1 MMLFIQTYRLS
12 LLREGYMS
20 LKDIF
25 LSGKDVLY
33 KMNGGL
39 VVVGKY
45 GERILAAK
53 DITEIPPELLPFP
66 PTELED
72 TFLLD
77 LYTWT
82 GSQVVADQAW
92 FNYFSLPGITKS
104 PGGTAGLTIVGGN
117 LKFPVR
123 TRNTQVMF
131 SVRMSGT
138 IGGGAGTA
146 REWRTQTRRTN
157 GTTVVGSDASV
168 KVQGTDVSNRDNV
181 LATYTLG
188 STDPFMVDGIQLGM
202 FNISGQTITLTA
214 VSVRVM
220 QTVNSI

>member
-1 MMLFIQTYRLS
+1 
-12 LLREGYMS
+12 MS

-25 LSGKDVLY
+25 LQGKDVLF
-33 KMNGGL
+33 KMQGGL
-39 VVVGKY
+39 AIVGKY
-45 GERILAAK
+45 GEKILASN
-53 DITEIPPELLPFP
+53 DISEIPPDLLPYQ

-82 GSQVVADQAW
+82 GSQVVADQGW
-92 FNYFSLPGITKS
+92 LNYFALPGITKIQ
-104 PGGTAGLTIVGGN
+104 GGTAALSIVSGN

-131 SVRMSGT
+131 SVRISGT

-157 GTTVVGSDASV
+157 GTTIVGSDAST
-168 KVQGTDVSNRDNV
+168 KVQGVDIANRDNI

-188 STDPFMVDGIQLGM
+188 SADPFMVDGIQLGM

>member
-1 MMLFIQTYRLS
+1 
-12 LLREGYMS
+12 MS

-25 LSGKDVLY
+25 LNGKDVLY
-33 KMNGGL
+33 KMSGGL
-39 VVVGKY
+39 AVVGKY
-45 GERILAAK
+45 GEKILAAN
-53 DITEIPPELLPFP
+53 DLSEIPPDLLPYP

-82 GSQVVADQAW
+82 GNQEVTDQTW
-92 FNYFSLPGITKS
+92 FNYFALPGIVKS
-104 PGGTAGLTIVGGN
+104 PGGTASLSIVGGN

-123 TRNTQVMF
+123 TRNTQVML

-168 KVQGTDVSNRDNV
+168 KVQGTDISNRDNV

-188 STDPFMVDGIQLGM
+188 ATDPFMVDGIQLGM

-214 VSVRVM
+214 ISVRVM

>member
-1 MMLFIQTYRLS
+1 
-12 LLREGYMS
+12 MS

-25 LSGKDVLY
+25 LQGKDVLF
-33 KMNGGL
+33 KMQGGL
-39 VVVGKY
+39 AIVGKY
-45 GERILAAK
+45 GEKILAAN
-53 DITEIPPELLPFP
+53 DISEIPPDLLPYP

-82 GSQVVADQAW
+82 GSQVVADQGW
-92 FNYFSLPGITKS
+92 LNYFALPGITKT
-104 PGGTAGLTIVGGN
+104 PGGTAALSIVSGN

-131 SVRMSGT
+131 SVRISGT

-157 GTTVVGSDASV
+157 GTTIVGSDAST
-168 KVQGTDVSNRDNV
+168 KVQGVDIANRDNV

>member
-1 MMLFIQTYRLS
+1 
-12 LLREGYMS
+12 MS

-25 LSGKDVLY
+25 LQGKDVLF
-33 KMNGGL
+33 KMQGGL
-39 VVVGKY
+39 AIVGKY
-45 GERILAAK
+45 GEKILAAN
-53 DITEIPPELLPFP
+53 DISEIPPDLLPYP

-82 GSQVVADQAW
+82 GSQVVADQGW
-92 FNYFSLPGITKS
+92 LNYFALPSITKT
-104 PGGTAGLTIVGGN
+104 PGGTAALSIVSGN
-117 LKFPVR
+117 LMFPVR

-131 SVRMSGT
+131 SIRISGT

-157 GTTVVGSDASV
+157 GTTIVGSDAST
-168 KVQGTDVSNRDNV
+168 KVQGLDIANRDNV

-188 STDPFMVDGIQLGM
+188 SADPFMVDGIQLGM

>member
-1 MMLFIQTYRLS
+1 
-12 LLREGYMS
+12 MS

-25 LSGKDVLY
+25 LQGKDVLF
-33 KMNGGL
+33 KMQGGL
-39 VVVGKY
+39 AIVGKY
-45 GERILAAK
+45 GEKILAAN
-53 DITEIPPELLPFP
+53 DISEIPPDLLPYP

-82 GSQVVADQAW
+82 GSQVVADQGW
-92 FNYFSLPGITKS
+92 LNYFALPGITKT
-104 PGGTAGLTIVGGN
+104 PGGTAALSIVSGN
-117 LKFPVR
+117 LMFPVR

-131 SVRMSGT
+131 SVRISGT

-157 GTTVVGSDASV
+157 GTTIVGSDAST
-168 KVQGTDVSNRDNV
+168 KVQGLDIANRDNI

-188 STDPFMVDGIQLGM
+188 SADPFMVDGIQLGM

>member
-1 MMLFIQTYRLS
+1 MMVYIQTYCLRLT
-12 LLREGYMS
+12 REGYMS

-25 LSGKDVLY
+25 LQGKDVLF
-33 KMNGGL
+33 KMQGGL
-39 VVVGKY
+39 AIVGKY
-45 GERILAAK
+45 GEKILAAN
-53 DITEIPPELLPFP
+53 DISEIPPDLLPYP

-82 GSQVVADQAW
+82 GIQVVADQGW
-92 FNYFSLPGITKS
+92 LNYFALPGITKT
-104 PGGTAGLTIVGGN
+104 PGGTAALSIVSGN

-131 SVRMSGT
+131 SVRISGT

-157 GTTVVGSDASV
+157 GTTIVGSDAST
-168 KVQGTDVSNRDNV
+168 KVQGVDIANRDNV

-188 STDPFMVDGIQLGM
+188 SADPFMVDGIQLGM
-202 FNISGQTITLTA
+202 FNISGQTITLTT

>member
-1 MMLFIQTYRLS
+1 
-12 LLREGYMS
+12 MS

-25 LSGKDVLY
+25 LQGKDVLF
-33 KMNGGL
+33 KMQGGL
-39 VVVGKY
+39 AIVGKY
-45 GERILAAK
+45 GEKILAAN
-53 DITEIPPELLPFP
+53 DISEIPPDLLPYP

-82 GSQVVADQAW
+82 GSLVVADQGW
-92 FNYFSLPGITKS
+92 LNYFALPGITKT
-104 PGGTAGLTIVGGN
+104 PGGTAALSIVSGN

-131 SVRMSGT
+131 SVRISGT

-157 GTTVVGSDASV
+157 GTTIVGSDAST
-168 KVQGTDVSNRDNV
+168 KVQGVDIANRDNV

-188 STDPFMVDGIQLGM
+188 SADPFMVDGIQLGM
-202 FNISGQTITLTA
+202 FNISGQAITLTA

>member
-1 MMLFIQTYRLS
+1 
-12 LLREGYMS
+12 MS
-20 LKDIF
+20 IKDIF
-25 LSGKDVLY
+25 HSGKDVVC
-33 KMNGGL
+33 KMKGGL
-39 VVVGKY
+39 LVVGSY
-45 GERILAAK
+45 GERIVSANNISEL
-53 DITEIPPELLPFP
+53 PPELLPIP

-82 GSQVVADQAW
+82 GNQAVSDQSW
-92 FNYFSLPGITKS
+92 LNYFTLPGITKT
-104 PGGTAGLTIVGGN
+104 PGGTAALTIEGGN

-131 SVRMSGT
+131 SVRISGT
-138 IGGGAGTA
+138 IAGGAGTA

-168 KVQGTDVSNRDNV
+168 KVQGTDIANRDSV

-202 FNISGQTITLTA
+202 FNISGQVITLTA
-214 VSVRVM
+214 VSIRVM

>member
-1 MMLFIQTYRLS
+1 
-12 LLREGYMS
+12 MS

-25 LSGKDVLY
+25 LQGKDVLF
-33 KMNGGL
+33 KMQGGL
-39 VVVGKY
+39 AIVGKY
-45 GERILAAK
+45 GEKILAAN
-53 DITEIPPELLPFP
+53 DISEIPPDLLPYP

-82 GSQVVADQAW
+82 GSQVVADQGW
-92 FNYFSLPGITKS
+92 LNYFALPGITKT
-104 PGGTAGLTIVGGN
+104 PGGTAALSIVSGN
-117 LKFPVR
+117 LMFPVR

-131 SVRMSGT
+131 SVRISGT

-157 GTTVVGSDASV
+157 GTTIVGSDAST
-168 KVQGTDVSNRDNV
+168 KVQGLDIANRDNV

-188 STDPFMVDGIQLGM
+188 SADPFMVDGIQLGM